1 MRARRSVALALA
13 GLLAAA
19 TLAACSS
26 GDGKSGSSGN
36 GGSGT
41 GATVLNVGMPNGPQT
56 ENHNPFLGSS
66 SGASLGYRWM
76 IFEPL
81 VMINGIKP
89 TEPGKPWLA
98 TEWKWDANYTKLSL
112 TVRDGVK
119 FSDGQPMTADDV
131 AYSFQIRKDNE
142 ALNSDA
148 IPYGT
153 ITASGNKVD
162 LTFTRSQFTNQ
173 NKILTV
179 FVIPKHQWSTIKDP
193 SQDTLKSP
201 IGTGP
206 YTVKSFTP
214 QTTTLTLRDSY
225 WQDLPKV
232 KELRYTSYNDNNAQ
246 TTALA
251 NGSSEWSFVFVPNVK
266 AVYQDKDPKN
276 HKLWFPA
283 NLGIHGLWINT
294 TKKPF
299 DNPALRRAMN
309 LVINRDDIFNQGEAG
324 YFYPKVE
331 SITGIPTPAGDSF
344 IAPEYK
350 DKKHAVDVDGAKKEL
365 TDAGFKLEGDVLKD
379 PTGKPVTITLT
390 DPAGWSD
397 YITDLEII
405 KDNLSTIG
413 IKATVDKANQ
423 DAWFKNIDEGNFD
436 AAMHWTNG
444 GATPFDIYQNI
455 MDGKILKPVGKG
467 GVSGNY
473 GRFNSPE
480 ATKALDQYA
489 NAADDAT
496 RTTALNTLQKIMVE
510 QMPIIPTSASN
521 VGGLYST
528 KNWVGWPDEQ
538 NQYGPAQPTQQN
550 ALQIIL
556 NLKPAGS
563 Q

>member
-294 TKKPF
+294 TRKPF

-444 GATPFDIYQNI
+444 GATPYDIYQNI

-496 RTTALNTLQKIMVE
+496 RPTALNTLQKIMVE

>member
-1 MRARRSVALALA
+1 MRARRSVALALT
-13 GLLAAA
+13 GVLAAA
-19 TLAACSS
+19 LMAACSN
-26 GDGKSGSSGN
+26 GDDSKNTAGSNASA
-36 GGSGT
+36 T
-41 GATVLNVGMPNGPQT
+41 TVLNVGMPNGPQT

-66 SGASLGYRWM
+66 AGASLGYRWM

-89 TEPGKPWLA
+89 AEAGKPWLA
-98 TEWKWDANYTKLSL
+98 TEWKWDANFTKLSF
-112 TVRDGVK
+112 TIRDGVK
-119 FSDGQPMTADDV
+119 FSDGSPMTAEDV
-131 AYSFQIRKDNE
+131 AYSFQLRKDNE
-142 ALNSDA
+142 GLNTDA
-148 IPYGT
+148 IPYGS

-173 NKILTV
+173 NKVLTV
-179 FVIPKHQWSTIKDP
+179 FVVSKKQWSAIKDP
-193 SQDTLKSP
+193 SKDILKSP

-206 YTVKSFTP
+206 YTIKSFTP
-214 QTTTLTLRDSY
+214 QTTTLTVRDAY

-251 NGSSEWSFVFVPNVK
+251 NGASEWSFVFVPNVK
-266 AVYQDKDPKN
+266 AVYQSKDEKN
-276 HKLWFPA
+276 HKLFFPA

-294 TKKPF
+294 TRKPF
-299 DNPALRRAMN
+299 DDPALRRAMDK
-309 LVINRDDIFNQGEAG
+309 VINRDDIFQQGEAG

-331 SITGIPTPAGDSF
+331 SITGIPTPAGESF

-350 DKKHAVDVDGAKKEL
+350 DKKHSVDVDGAKSDL
-365 TDAGFKLEGDVLKD
+365 AAAGYKLEGDVLKD
-379 PTGKPVTITLT
+379 KTGKPVTITLT

-423 DAWFKNIDEGNFD
+423 DAWFKKMDEGDFD

-455 MDGKILKPVGKG
+455 MDGKILKPIGKG

-480 ATKALDQYA
+480 ATKALDAYA
-489 NAADDAT
+489 NAADDAA

-528 KNWVGWPDEQ
+528 KNWTGWPDDA
-538 NQYGPAQPTQQN
+538 NQYAPGQPTQQN
-550 ALQIIL
+550 ALEIVL
-556 NLKPAGS
+556 KLKPAGA
-563 Q
+563 